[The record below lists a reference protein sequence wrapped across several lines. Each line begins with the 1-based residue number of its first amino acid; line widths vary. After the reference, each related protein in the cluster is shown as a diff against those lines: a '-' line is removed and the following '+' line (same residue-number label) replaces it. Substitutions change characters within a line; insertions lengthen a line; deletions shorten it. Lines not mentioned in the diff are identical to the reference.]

1 MPTEITRDESQQ
13 RARLIRV
20 DGYEVELDLTR
31 GGEVFGS
38 GTTVRFGCAEPG
50 ASSFIDLIA
59 DQEKVREITLNGTA
73 LDPAAYFAN
82 GRITLPDLAAENTL
96 RVVADLAYMNDS
108 TGLHRAVDPLDGKV
122 YLYTNLAPAEVR
134 KVFAHFEQPDLK
146 GTFAFTVLAPAAWAV
161 MSNQPAPEPE
171 PLPGDAGAARWSF
184 APTPRLP
191 GYVVNVTAGEY
202 KVRRMN
208 HTTPRGQEI
217 PLAVYCRASLAGHLD
232 ADEVFDIT
240 RRGLDY
246 FTGLF
251 EQDFPFSTYDQ
262 AFVPD
267 FSAGAMENAAAV
279 TISEDFLFRSKV
291 TDTMRELRATVILHE
306 MAHMWFGDL
315 VTMRWWGDLW
325 LNESFAEFAGTL
337 STAEATRH
345 TGAWTTFANSRKAWG
360 YSQDRLPSTHP
371 ISDDLATLSEVTGN
385 LDGISYAKG
394 AAVLKQLVSY
404 VGREQFFAGVRA
416 YFARHA
422 WDNAELSDLL
432 RELEEHSG
440 RDLSAW
446 SRAWLESTGPNTL
459 RADFEIDEAG
469 AYRSFAVLQE
479 APAEHPTLRPHRI
492 AIGLYERRDGAL
504 RRYQRVEVDVD
515 GSRTEIPELAGVR
528 AADFVLPNDDDLGY
542 TLLRFD
548 ERSLAT
554 LGDAIGEF
562 EDSLPR
568 AVSWT
573 NVLDMVQQADM
584 AVPDFVRLVVRGMA
598 SEPSISVLQNLH
610 QYTLLVLRTM
620 ADPAWAAEG
629 HGLLAEA
636 AERYLYEAEPGG
648 DHQLAWAQLLGRT
661 AVTKQQLDLLAGL
674 LDGGV
679 RVPGLVV
686 DTDLRWALLQR
697 LASTGH
703 VDDARITAELER
715 DPSDA
720 GRRSAHACRAS
731 MPDAAHKEAAWELL
745 TGAVRDSAT
754 LNVQGV
760 VEIAYAFRQPEQ
772 AELLEPYTERYFQVL
787 PMLWAGHE
795 GFFKHILAQ
804 RLFPT
809 GDTSP
814 RLFLLA
820 EESIA
825 AHGDDAA
832 LARIMIEGRDAARR
846 AVKSRALSAE

>member
-1 MPTEITRDESQQ
+1 MPTEITRDESQE

-20 DGYEVELDLTR
+20 DGYEVELDFTR
-31 GGEVFGS
+31 GAEVFGS
-38 GTTVRFGCAEPG
+38 AATVRFRCAEPG
-50 ASSFIDLIA
+50 ASGFIDLVA
-59 DQEKVREITLNGTA
+59 DRERVREITLNGTA
-73 LDPAAYFAN
+73 LDPDAYFAN
-82 GRITLPDLAAENTL
+82 DRITLPDLAPENTL
-96 RVVADLAYMNDS
+96 RVVADLRYVNDS
-108 TGLHRAVDPLDGKV
+108 AGLHRAVDPLDGKV

-146 GTFAFTVLAPAAWAV
+146 GTFAITVLAPAGWTV
-161 MSNQPAPEPE
+161 ISNQPAPEPE
-171 PLPGDAGAARWSF
+171 PLAGNPGAARWSF
-184 APTPRLP
+184 GATPPLP
-191 GYVVNVTAGEY
+191 GYCVNVTAGEY
-202 KVRRMN
+202 TMRRAS
-208 HTTPRGQEI
+208 HTTPRGQVI
-217 PLAVYCRASLAGHLD
+217 PLGVCCRASLAGHLD
-232 ADEVFDIT
+232 ADEVLDIT

-246 FTGLF
+246 YTALF
-251 EQDFPFSTYDQ
+251 EDDFPFAKYDQ

-267 FSAGAMENAAAV
+267 FSAGAMENAGAV

-337 STAEATRH
+337 STAEATRY

-360 YSQDRLPSTHP
+360 YGQDRLPSTHP
-371 ISDDLATLSEVTGN
+371 ISDDLKTLSEVTGN

-394 AAVLKQLVSY
+394 ASVLKQLVAY

-416 YFARHA
+416 YFTRHA
-422 WDNAELSDLL
+422 WGNAELADLL
-432 RELEEHSG
+432 RELEQHSG

-459 RADFEIDEAG
+459 RADFELDEAG
-469 AYRSFAVLQE
+469 AYQSFAVLQE

-504 RRYQRVEVDVD
+504 RRFHRIEVDVD
-515 GSRTEIPELAGVR
+515 GPRTPVPELVGVR
-528 AADFVLPNDDDLGY
+528 AADVVLLNDDDLGY
-542 TLLRFD
+542 ALLRFD

-554 LGDAIGEF
+554 LVEAIAEF
-562 EDSLPR
+562 EDPLPR
-568 AVSWT
+568 AVCWT

-584 AVPDFVRLVVRGMA
+584 PVPDFVRMVARGMA
-598 SEPSISVLQNLH
+598 SEDSISVLQNLH

-620 ADPAWAAEG
+620 GDPAWTAEG
-629 HGLLAEA
+629 YGLLAET
-636 AERYLYEAEPGG
+636 AERLLREAVPGS

-661 AVTKQQLDLLAGL
+661 AVTKEQLDLLAGL

-679 RVPGLVV
+679 RIPGLVV
-686 DTDLRWALLQR
+686 DTDLRWSLLQR
-697 LASTGH
+697 LASTGY
-703 VDDARITAELER
+703 VDDTRITAELER

-720 GRRSAHACRAS
+720 GHRSAVACRAAF
-731 MPDAAHKEAAWELL
+731 PDAAHKEAAWELL
-745 TGAVRDSAT
+745 TGSSRDSAA
-754 LNVQGV
+754 LNMQGV
-760 VEIAYAFRQPEQ
+760 IEIAYAFRQPEQ
-772 AELLEPYTERYFQVL
+772 GELLEPYTERYFEVL
-787 PMLWAGHE
+787 PMLWAGHD
-795 GFFKHILAQ
+795 GFLKHALAH

-820 EESIA
+820 EEAIA
-825 AHGDDAA
+825 KHAHDAA
-832 LARIMIEGRDAARR
+832 LARILIEGRDTARR